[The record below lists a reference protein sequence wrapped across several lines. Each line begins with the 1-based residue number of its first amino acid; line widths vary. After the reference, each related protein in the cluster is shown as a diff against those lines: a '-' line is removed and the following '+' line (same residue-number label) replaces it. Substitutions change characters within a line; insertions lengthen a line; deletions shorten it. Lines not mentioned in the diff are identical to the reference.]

1 MRARVYIAHVG
12 GWTSGLGLGGTSR
25 RGPRKGR
32 KMKIVSCY
40 GGLWKLSNKQY
51 AKLLADVAAGK
62 TFDLDAYG
70 KQFGQIDLNALDLD
84 ARLAKELLPTTMS
97 WKDACAATLAAKA
110 GA

>member
-1 MRARVYIAHVG
+1 MKDV
-12 GWTSGLGLGGTSR
+12 GLGARRDVAAGAAEGTQA
-25 RGPRKGR
+25 
-32 KMKIVSCY
+32 MKIVSCY

-70 KQFGQIDLNALDLD
+70 KQFGQIDLNATDLD
-84 ARLAKELLPTTMS
+84 AVYARELIA
-97 WKDACAATLAAKA
+97 DAEKA